1 MWMWTLDEQL
11 LNLNQVETIN
21 LVPVY
26 SDDADLDSGEEVDP
40 VFYEVIAFM
49 SSGSEVVL
57 FQHPDESL
65 VLQALELLAAFIGA
79 HDMLDSFTKGEILSL
94 AELMDQANDEPKN

>member
-11 LNLNQVETIN
+11 LNLGQVETVN

-26 SDDADLDSGEEVDP
+26 SDDADLDTLEEVDP
-40 VFYEVIAFM
+40 VFYEVIAFLG
-49 SSGSEVVL
+49 SGGEVVL

-65 VLQALELLAAFIGA
+65 ALQALELLAAFIGA

-94 AELMDQANDEPKN
+94 AELMEKAGNDTKN